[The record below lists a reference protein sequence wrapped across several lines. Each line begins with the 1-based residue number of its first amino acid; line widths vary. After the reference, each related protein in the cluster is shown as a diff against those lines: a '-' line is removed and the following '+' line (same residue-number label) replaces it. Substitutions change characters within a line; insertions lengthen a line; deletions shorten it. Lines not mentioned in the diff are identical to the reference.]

1 MPAWWCAKSLLGDR
15 STGQRAISRCL
26 VDDHLRRDVRQF
38 TSLPR
43 FQLSYRL
50 EVSLHSVNTN
60 RDAVDERERL
70 RVLGEYGSEYACDDV
85 SELWMP

>member
-1 MPAWWCAKSLLGDR
+1 M
-15 STGQRAISRCL
+15 
-26 VDDHLRRDVRQF
+26 
-38 TSLPR
+38 
-43 FQLSYRL
+43 LSHRL